1 VIHLWLFP
9 HCSDGIEG
17 MPKKPV
23 KKLFKIGEVAEYSGL
38 SRQTVNYYTVLGI
51 LREAGRTKSGHRLY
65 DESVFDRID
74 KIRELQSTR
83 TLKEI
88 ADYFQAEGKQEQP
101 DGQNNKL
108 S

>member
-1 VIHLWLFP
+1 
-9 HCSDGIEG
+9 
-17 MPKKPV
+17 MPRRPV

-38 SRQTVNYYTVLGI
+38 SRQTVNYYSVLGI

-74 KIRELQSTR
+74 RVRELQPAR

-88 ADYFQAEGKQEQP
+88 AELLQAEGKQEKP
-101 DGQNNKL
+101 DGKD